1 MLVPKKSKFKK
12 YRPIGR
18 MEQHMQRPYII
29 CHMVIS
35 LDGKVTGDFLTAP
48 ECEKGTD
55 IYYEVNRNFAAD
67 AFACGRVTMEG
78 SFTEGY
84 YPDLSSYEGIDIPM
98 GDYIADTDAKFY
110 AVAFDRNGKL
120 GWKTPMIVDDDPG
133 YGDAH
138 IIEVLMESVD
148 KRYLAY
154 LRRLGISYIFGGKE
168 KMDLPL
174 VLTKLKKHFGI
185 EKMLLEGGSILN
197 GAFLSADIIDELSL
211 VYVPIIAGDSGKPL
225 FAKGAMKSFR
235 MRGSAIKDDTVWVR
249 MEADRGAPEEDAP

>member
-1 MLVPKKSKFKK
+1 
-12 YRPIGR
+12 
-18 MEQHMQRPYII
+18 MQRPYII
-29 CHMVIS
+29 CHMVVS

-211 VYVPIIAGDSGKPL
+211 VYVPIIAGDSGKLL

>member
-1 MLVPKKSKFKK
+1 
-12 YRPIGR
+12 
-18 MEQHMQRPYII
+18 MQRPYII
-29 CHMVIS
+29 CHMVVS
-35 LDGKVTGDFLTAP
+35 LDGKVTGDFLTVP

-67 AFACGRVTMEG
+67 AFACGRITMEE
-78 SFTEGY
+78 SFTKGY
-84 YPDLSSYEGIDIPM
+84 HPDLAPYENADVPA
-98 GDYIADTDAKFY
+98 GDHIADPEAKFY
-110 AVAFDRNGKL
+110 AVAFDRHGKL

-168 KMDLPL
+168 EIDIPL
-174 VLTKLKKHFGI
+174 VLTKLKKQFGI

-197 GAFLSADIIDELSL
+197 GAFLAADVIDELSL
-211 VYVPIIAGDSGKPL
+211 VYVPIIAGDGAKPL
-225 FAKGAMKSFR
+225 FAEGAMKAFR
-235 MRGSAIKDDTVWVR
+235 MRGSAIKDETVWVR
-249 MEADRGAPEEDAP
+249 MEADRGTAKEDAL